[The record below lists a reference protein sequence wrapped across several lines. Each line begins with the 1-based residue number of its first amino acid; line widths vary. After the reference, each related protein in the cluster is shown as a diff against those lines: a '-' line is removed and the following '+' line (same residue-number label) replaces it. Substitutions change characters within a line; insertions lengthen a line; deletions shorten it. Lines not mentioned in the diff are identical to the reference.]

1 MGMNSIDPAM
11 DLSSLPVVPVFV
23 MMAALCLIIVVVYG
37 FSMKW
42 SLSLAGCGEHSF
54 AWSFFVSI
62 AAGMASGVV
71 SVVCVFAADSIP
83 PYLPFIL
90 MLIASILTVSV
101 MTQSGPISASV
112 AYFAFMVIGG
122 FGMVLSV
129 VVLAVVSTSFID
141 MDEFAKMAQS
151 MDPEMLQNTETTS
164 GEEDMWA
171 NMPSQFDNAFF
182 ESEEAV
188 SEVSASSQAS
198 LDKDESGSPEPYHSE
213 RIDAGSHDPH
223 TPRKSNPNSVQVNPF
238 VQ

>member
-11 DLSSLPVVPVFV
+11 DLSSLPVVPIFV
-23 MMAALCLIIVVVYG
+23 MMAALCLITVAVYG

-54 AWSFFVSI
+54 AWSFFVSV

-71 SVVCVFAADSIP
+71 SIVCVFAADSIP

-90 MLIASILTVSV
+90 MLIASILTISV

-112 AYFAFMVIGG
+112 AYFAFVVIGG

-129 VVLAVVSTSFID
+129 VLLAVVSTSFID
-141 MDEFAKMAQS
+141 MDEFAKVAQS
-151 MDPEMLQNTETTS
+151 MEPGVMQDAETTS
-164 GEEDMWA
+164 DEEDIWA

-182 ESEEAV
+182 ESKEAV
-188 SEVSASSQAS
+188 SEVSASSEAQ
-198 LDKDESGSPEPYHSE
+198 LMDDESPSTQSYLDE
-213 RIDAGSHDPH
+213 RIDAETHGPH
-223 TPRKSNPNSVQVNPF
+223 APRKANPNAVQVNPF

>member
-213 RIDAGSHDPH
+213 RIDSGSHDPH